1 MTRTARTS
9 WFFSREGERP
19 AYTSTQCILPAGD
32 ALPAFQTIPLEFE
45 PFEFQIPTSR
55 SGFAILR
62 SYPVL
67 FGSNHRYSSIDLNL
81 AIPPGTTNQAFQP
94 LLIARDSGLR
104 ALRLHDV
111 PLRSRLRFANTALA
125 RNTPTAGV
133 HAHGFPGNVA
143 TLAAHSC
150 SASPA
155 KSQAPRT
162 ASRSLALQFQP
173 APDCS
178 QHLVLKRTKI
188 LSIVNC
194 TPTQPPPL
202 VQQQPL
208 DIVSSTINPQVSSAA
223 TSLHIATRWS
233 QQREGD
239 CRNSSE
245 RSERAKEAS
254 RSR

>member
-111 PLRSRLRFANTALA
+111 PLRSRLRFANGTRPEHAHSRRARPRLSRQRRHTGSPLLLRVTSKVASTSNRVSQPRPPIPASSGLFPTSSAQAYQDPFDSQLYTHATATT
-125 RNTPTAGV
+125 RPTA
-133 HAHGFPGNVA
+133 
-143 TLAAHSC
+143 
-150 SASPA
+150 
-155 KSQAPRT
+155 T
-162 ASRSLALQFQP
+162 ARHRLFNNQP
-173 APDCS
+173 AS
-178 QHLVLKRTKI
+178 
-188 LSIVNC
+188 
-194 TPTQPPPL
+194 
-202 VQQQPL
+202 
-208 DIVSSTINPQVSSAA
+208 IVSSNLAPHRHPMVS
-223 TSLHIATRWS
+223 TKGRRL
-233 QQREGD
+233 
-239 CRNSSE
+239 
-245 RSERAKEAS
+245 
-254 RSR
+254 